1 MNGEIVVVDLKHISS
16 VEIFQDMIKQHKNKK
31 IVALSPYSFYVLD
44 NLNLEYETLHNF
56 ISKKLFRDRVLNN
69 INLIEGLKLYETAT
83 TNQKT
88 AAQVLI
94 DLADKAGFNIALA
107 SIIFDGS
114 NNYALE
120 GEALSDN
127 DVISYLNRIRKT
139 EIFDKVILEKSFIA
153 VEGSNIKSFVI
164 NISVLSELM
173 NAKNLKAQDLESKAL
188 EGEEE

>member
-1 MNGEIVVVDLKHISS
+1 MD
-16 VEIFQDMIKQHKNKK
+16 
-31 IVALSPYSFYVLD
+31 P
-44 NLNLEYETLHNF
+44 
-56 ISKKLFRDRVLNN
+56 NN
-69 INLIEGLKLYETAT
+69 INLIEGLKLSETAT

-107 SIIFDGS
+107 SIVFDGS
-114 NNYALE
+114 NNYAVE

-139 EIFDKVILEKSFIA
+139 EIFDKVVLEKSFIA
-153 VEGSNIKSFVI
+153 AEGSNIKSFVI
-164 NISVLSELM
+164 NISVFSELM
-173 NAKNLKAQDLESKAL
+173 NAKNLQAQDLESEVL